1 MWATENAGF
10 IVKVERNLGL
20 DFVKKKQRK
29 SLQNLQPVC
38 SLV

>member
-20 DFVKKKQRK
+20 DFVKKQRK